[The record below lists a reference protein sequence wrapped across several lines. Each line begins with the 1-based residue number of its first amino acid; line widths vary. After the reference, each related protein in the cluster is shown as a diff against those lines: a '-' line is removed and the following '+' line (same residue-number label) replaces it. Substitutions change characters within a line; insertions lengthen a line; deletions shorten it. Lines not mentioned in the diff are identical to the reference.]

1 MGGLIPPV
9 NNIYYFLYYLY
20 VYNNMELAIPLV
32 ALGGMYIISNQN
44 KHSIKPKETFN
55 NMGIRTNL
63 QQKTS
68 ETPLSNYLPNTNIP
82 PQNYPIMN
90 NKELIDNV
98 QEYPNPNTA
107 TDKYFN
113 QNVYEQK
120 ERAGVPIGSNIQ
132 QFYSLTGDY
141 MSTKMFTHNNMVPFN
156 GKKPRGQV
164 YNNNNAETILDNYA
178 GNGSQ
183 VIKKIEQAP
192 LFKPQENVQW
202 TYGMP
207 DMSDFYQS
215 RQNPVN
221 KNNMVK
227 PFESIRV
234 GPGLDKGYTADG
246 SLGFNSGMEARDKWL
261 PKTVDE
267 LRVATNPKQEY
278 DLNGL
283 QGPAQSQIKNIG
295 IEGKVEKYRPDTFF
309 INTQDRWLTT
319 TGAEK
324 AGQLVPEH
332 IVKPSTRNETTTYQ
346 QGTPNAVLKTASY
359 VPTHHEETKRTQLE
373 GFNVGASSATR
384 TAPLQCDNYE
394 KCYDSH
400 TNYENNR
407 SMNQQAQTYGSGFSK
422 AIGAA
427 IAPIMDILK
436 PSRKEEYSCNMRVY
450 GNIVGEVPGNYVL
463 TPGDV
468 PTTTIKETT
477 IYQPNGYINSQ
488 RDNAGYLVNEQQP
501 IANQRDTVNHNQ
513 LMGMSSKYGNRQYD
527 ADYRQT
533 NNVVKEK
540 TIVGR
545 TNQGNAKHF
554 NPQINMSMSKL
565 DSDRENNR
573 LWAPSAIL
581 PNGPSV
587 QTYGKANM
595 PQYYDNCIGCERIAP
610 DLLQAFKE
618 NPFTHS
624 LSSAV

>member
-1 MGGLIPPV
+1 
-9 NNIYYFLYYLY
+9 
-20 VYNNMELAIPLV
+20 MELAIPLV
-32 ALGGMYIISNQN
+32 ALGGMYVISNQN
-44 KHSIKPKETFN
+44 KNKEGLTKRSNMKETFN
-55 NMGIRTNL
+55 NMGIRSNL
-63 QQKTS
+63 QTNNLES
-68 ETPLSNYLPNTNIP
+68 RFNNYLPNTNVP

-90 NKELIDNV
+90 NKELIDTV
-98 QEYPNPNTA
+98 QENPNVA

-120 ERAGVPIGSNIQ
+120 QRAGVPVSNNIQ
-132 QFYSLTGDY
+132 QVYSLTGDY
-141 MSTKMFTHNNMVPFN
+141 MDTQMFTHNNMVPFN
-156 GKKPRGQV
+156 GGKPKGQI
-164 YNNNNAETILDNYA
+164 YNNNNAETILDNYV

-202 TYGMP
+202 TYGTP

-246 SLGFNSGMEARDKWL
+246 SHGFNAGMEARDKWL

-267 LRVATNPKQEY
+267 LRIATNPKQEY

-283 QGPAQSQIKNIG
+283 QGPAQSQIKNVG
-295 IEGKVEKYRPDTFF
+295 IEGKMEKYRPDTFF

-324 AGQLVPEH
+324 AGQLVPDY

-359 VPTHHEETKRTQLE
+359 VPTKHEDTKRIQLE
-373 GFNVGASSATR
+373 GFDVGPSSASR
-384 TAPLQCDNYE
+384 TAPIQNQSVDNNYN
-394 KCYDSH
+394 SH

-407 SMNQQAQTYGSGFSK
+407 STSQQPQTFGSGFAS
-422 AIGAA
+422 AVGAV

-450 GNIVGEVPGNYVL
+450 GNIGGEVPGNYVL
-463 TPGDV
+463 TPGDA
-468 PTTTIKETT
+468 PNTTIKETT
-477 IYQPNGYINSQ
+477 LYHPNGYINSQ
-488 RDNAGYLVNEQQP
+488 TDNAGYLVNDQQP
-501 IANQRDTVNHNQ
+501 ITNQRDTVNHEQ
-513 LMGMSSKYGNRQYD
+513 FMGMSSKNGNMQYD
-527 ADYRQT
+527 AAYRQT
-533 NNVVKEK
+533 NNEAKEK
-540 TIVGR
+540 SIAGR
-545 TNQGNAKHF
+545 MNQGNAKHF
-554 NPQINMSMSKL
+554 NSQINVTMSKL
-565 DSDRENNR
+565 DADRENNR
-573 LWAPSAIL
+573 LWAPQSTIH
-581 PNGPSV
+581 NGPSV

-595 PQYYDNCIGCERIAP
+595 PQYYNECQGCDRIAP
-610 DLLQAFKE
+610 DLLTAFKN
-618 NPFTHS
+618 NPYTHS
-624 LSSAV
+624 LTNAV

>member
-1 MGGLIPPV
+1 
-9 NNIYYFLYYLY
+9 
-20 VYNNMELAIPLV
+20 MELAIPLV
-32 ALGGMYIISNQN
+32 ALGGMYVISNQN
-44 KHSIKPKETFN
+44 KNKEGLTKRSNMKETFN
-55 NMGIRTNL
+55 NMGIRSNL
-63 QQKTS
+63 QTNNLES
-68 ETPLSNYLPNTNIP
+68 RFNNYLPNTNVP

-90 NKELIDNV
+90 NKELIDTV
-98 QEYPNPNTA
+98 QEYPNPNVA

-120 ERAGVPIGSNIQ
+120 QRAGVPVSNNIQ
-132 QFYSLTGDY
+132 QVYSLTGDY
-141 MSTKMFTHNNMVPFN
+141 MNTQMFTHNNMVPFN
-156 GKKPRGQV
+156 GGKPKGQI
-164 YNNNNAETILDNYA
+164 YNNNNAETILDNYV

-202 TYGMP
+202 TYGTP

-246 SLGFNSGMEARDKWL
+246 SHGFNAGMEARDKWL

-267 LRVATNPKQEY
+267 LRIATNPKQEY

-283 QGPAQSQIKNIG
+283 QGPAQSQIKNVG
-295 IEGKVEKYRPDTFF
+295 IEGKMEKYRPDTFF

-324 AGQLVPEH
+324 AGQLVPDY

-359 VPTHHEETKRTQLE
+359 VPTKHEDTKRIQLE
-373 GFNVGASSATR
+373 GFDVGPSSASR
-384 TAPLQCDNYE
+384 TAPIQNQSVDNNYN
-394 KCYDSH
+394 SH

-407 SMNQQAQTYGSGFSK
+407 STSQQPQTFGSGFAS
-422 AIGAA
+422 AVGAV

-450 GNIVGEVPGNYVL
+450 GNIGGEVPGNYVL
-463 TPGDV
+463 TPGDA
-468 PTTTIKETT
+468 PNTTIKETT
-477 IYQPNGYINSQ
+477 LYHPNGYINSQ
-488 RDNAGYLVNEQQP
+488 TDNAGYLVNDQQP
-501 IANQRDTVNHNQ
+501 ITNQRDTVNHEQ
-513 LMGMSSKYGNRQYD
+513 FMGMSSKNGNMQYD
-527 ADYRQT
+527 AAYRQT
-533 NNVVKEK
+533 NNEAKEK
-540 TIVGR
+540 SIAGR
-545 TNQGNAKHF
+545 MNQGNAKHF
-554 NPQINMSMSKL
+554 NSQINVTMSKL
-565 DSDRENNR
+565 DADRENNR
-573 LWAPSAIL
+573 LWAPQSTIH
-581 PNGPSV
+581 NGPSV

-595 PQYYDNCIGCERIAP
+595 PQYYNECQGCDRIAP
-610 DLLQAFKE
+610 DLLTAFKN
-618 NPFTHS
+618 NPYTHS
-624 LSSAV
+624 LTNAV

>member
-1 MGGLIPPV
+1 
-9 NNIYYFLYYLY
+9 
-20 VYNNMELAIPLV
+20 MELAIPLV
-32 ALGGMYIISNQN
+32 ALGGMYVISNQN
-44 KHSIKPKETFN
+44 KDKEGLTKKSNMGKENFN

-63 QQKTS
+63 QEKLPES
-68 ETPLSNYLPNTNIP
+68 RFSNYLPNTNVP

-90 NKELIDNV
+90 NKELIDTV
-98 QEYPNPNTA
+98 QEYPNPNKA

-120 ERAGVPIGSNIQ
+120 QRAGVPVSNNIQ
-132 QFYSLTGDY
+132 QFFSLTGDY
-141 MSTKMFTHNNMVPFN
+141 MDTKMFTHNNMVPFN
-156 GKKPRGQV
+156 GGKPKGQI
-164 YNNNNAETILDNYA
+164 YNNNNAETILDNYV

-221 KNNMVK
+221 RNNMVK

-246 SLGFNSGMEARDKWL
+246 SHGFNAGMEARDKWL

-324 AGQLVPEH
+324 AGQLVPDF
-332 IVKPSTRNETTTYQ
+332 IVKPSVRNETTTYQ
-346 QGTPNAVLKTASY
+346 HGTPNAVLKTASY
-359 VPTHHEETKRTQLE
+359 VPTRHEESKRTQLE
-373 GFNVGASSATR
+373 GFDVGHSVATR
-384 TAPLQCDNYE
+384 SAPLQHQAVDNNHN
-394 KCYDSH
+394 SH

-407 SMNQQAQTYGSGFSK
+407 SINQQPQTFGSGFSK
-422 AIGAA
+422 AVGAV

-436 PSRKEEYSCNMRVY
+436 PSRKEEYSCNMRIY
-450 GNIVGEVPGNYVL
+450 GNIGGEVPGNYVM

-468 PTTTIKETT
+468 PNTTIKETT
-477 IYQPNGYINSQ
+477 LYQPNGYINSQ
-488 RDNAGYLVNEQQP
+488 KDNAGYLVNEQQP
-501 IANQRDTVNHNQ
+501 IANQRDTVNHDHF
-513 LMGMSSKYGNRQYD
+513 MGMSSNYGNRQYD
-527 ADYRQT
+527 AVYRQT
-533 NNVVKEK
+533 NNEAKEK
-540 TIVGR
+540 SIAGR
-545 TNQGNAKHF
+545 VNQGNAKHF
-554 NPQINMSMSKL
+554 NPQINVTMSRL
-565 DSDRENNR
+565 DSDRQNNR
-573 LWAPSAIL
+573 LWAPQAVI

-595 PQYYDNCIGCERIAP
+595 PQYYNECQGCDRIAP
-610 DLLQAFKE
+610 DLLNAFKE
-618 NPFTHS
+618 NPYTHS
-624 LSSAV
+624 LTSSV